1 MRLLTKKKTA
11 AKNEPVAKKGPGPVA
26 AVEGKTAQAS
36 CRHRPS
42 LLSLFTP
49 LDSCALHQ
57 TSPPP
62 RTSYSSLQH
71 QQEKGLKSVV
81 AKNAV
86 LKKTEQARPT
96 RRSYWSFNPPTSELS
111 LSFSLCSHQYR
122 FLSLSGTTQHDRPRT
137 HKAAPPWIQ
146 VFALNKLGVFALNKF
161 GTFEVPKEFLNMH
174 QKAAVTT
181 KIVRQVRVVCIW
193 ICLD

>member
-1 MRLLTKKKTA
+1 M
-11 AKNEPVAKKGPGPVA
+11 
-26 AVEGKTAQAS
+26 
-36 CRHRPS
+36 
-42 LLSLFTP
+42 
-49 LDSCALHQ
+49 
-57 TSPPP
+57 
-62 RTSYSSLQH
+62 
-71 QQEKGLKSVV
+71 V

-96 RRSYWSFNPPTSELS
+96 VSHIGPNPPTSELS
-111 LSFSLCSHQYR
+111 LSFSLCSHQYT
-122 FLSLSGTTQHDRPRT
+122 FLTLSGTTQHDRPWT

-174 QKAAVTT
+174 QKTAVTT
-181 KIVRQVRVVCIW
+181 KMVRQVRVVCIS